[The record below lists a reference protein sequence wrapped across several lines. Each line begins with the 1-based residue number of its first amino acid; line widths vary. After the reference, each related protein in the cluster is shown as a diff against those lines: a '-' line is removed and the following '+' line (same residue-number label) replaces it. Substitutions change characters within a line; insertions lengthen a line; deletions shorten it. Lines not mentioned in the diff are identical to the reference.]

1 MTLST
6 DFGANSGPGRAAT
19 AVKPQQIV
27 TFRVDG
33 RSFGVDVSSVREI
46 KGWQPTTPLPN
57 AAAHVLGVINLR
69 GAIIAVYDLRQRLG
83 LGQSTMSRSS
93 VVIVLDLG
101 ERYGGILVDAV
112 SDIVD
117 IVASDLRPAPDVA
130 DDGDDVLQ
138 GLLVK
143 GDEVVALLDLHA
155 IVRENRLDA

>member
-1 MTLST
+1 M
-6 DFGANSGPGRAAT
+6 AA
-19 AVKPQQIV
+19 AKPQQIV

-83 LGQSTMSRSS
+83 LGPSTMSRSS

-130 DDGDDVLQ
+130 GDDVLQ